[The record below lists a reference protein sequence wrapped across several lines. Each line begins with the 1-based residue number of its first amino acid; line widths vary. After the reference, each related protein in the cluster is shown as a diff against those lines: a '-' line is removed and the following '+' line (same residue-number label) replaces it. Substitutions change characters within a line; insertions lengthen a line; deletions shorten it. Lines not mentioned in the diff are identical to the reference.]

1 MGESKFLRLKCKC
14 GAEQIV
20 FGNASRETHC
30 LSCGAPLTKPTGSRA
45 MVYPEIT
52 VLEILE

>member
-1 MGESKFLRLKCKC
+1 MGNSKFLKLKCKC

-20 FGNASRETHC
+20 FGNASRETKC
-30 LSCGAPLTKPTGSRA
+30 LSCNAPLTKPTASRA
-45 MVYPEIT
+45 MVYPEVE